1 MNVNVAAASPSPA
14 SGAPCP
20 GTCGSDAA
28 GGVDFAAVLL
38 SLSATPAAASSPET
52 LLGALVAQQAGDAL
66 VDVDAA
72 GGQATDPL
80 QNLLA
85 GLLAIPATNA
95 AATVAEGEPL
105 ADSGSDELT
114 TTLTNGKRNGN
125 TADAQ
130 TLLAAKADAAGK
142 QAEAPMAANPVLPAA
157 AKLADG
163 ALATVADQSKFDPKA
178 GTSEDGSPSAPI
190 QQTLAASTASN
201 PARGAAAIAHVQ
213 APVGSP
219 AWAGDMSQRVVM
231 LARSDM
237 QSAQITLN
245 PAHLGPIEV
254 RLSIAGGEATAV
266 FSSAHSDVREALE
279 TALPRLREMFAAAGI
294 QLGQAQVNA
303 QSTGSG
309 SQGDSRS
316 SPASLAQRAEVA
328 GGLADN
334 DGIQVS
340 RSLARGLVDTF
351 A

>member
-1 MNVNVAAASPSPA
+1 MNVSVAAANPSPA

-52 LLGALVAQQAGDAL
+52 LLGALAD
-66 VDVDAA
+66 DA
-72 GGQATDPL
+72 GGEPVIDPL

-85 GLLAIPATNA
+85 GLLAISAANA
-95 AATVAEGEPL
+95 ADTVAEGEVL
-105 ADSGSDELT
+105 ADSGGDELAT
-114 TTLTNGKRNGN
+114 SLTNGKRNGN
-125 TADAQ
+125 AADAQ
-130 TLLAAKADAAGK
+130 TLLMAKAEAAGK
-142 QAEAPMAANPVLPAA
+142 QADAPVAANPVLPAA

-163 ALATVADQSKFDPKA
+163 ALASVADPSKFDPKA
-178 GTSEDGSPSAPI
+178 GSSEDGSPSAPI
-190 QQTLAASTASN
+190 QQTLAASATTN

-279 TALPRLREMFAAAGI
+279 TALPRLREMFASAGI
-294 QLGQAQVNA
+294 QLGQTQVNA

-309 SQGDSRS
+309 GGQGDSPS